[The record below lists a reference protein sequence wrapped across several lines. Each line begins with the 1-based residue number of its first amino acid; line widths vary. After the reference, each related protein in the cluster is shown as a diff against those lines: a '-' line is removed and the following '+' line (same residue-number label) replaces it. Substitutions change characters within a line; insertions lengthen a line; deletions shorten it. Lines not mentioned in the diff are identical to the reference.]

1 MKHYVIA
8 TFLLLL
14 FSCKQ
19 QEKVNIITTDID
31 NYWKA
36 YDKIKTTNDT
46 VLQKKYLE
54 EFFINK
60 ASDGQKALFA
70 VRRYTPKE
78 YVENIKKYPK
88 FWNSIRKNMMEI
100 PNFSDRIN
108 QGVKG
113 LKKIYPTLKPA
124 KVYFGIGAFRTPGT
138 TLDSLVLIGA
148 ELALANKNIDVSEFP
163 ENHVMKRYPKLNKL
177 EDIDFLNVHEFV
189 HTQQYKNHNFE
200 LLKLCVFEG
209 VPEFIAEKVM
219 HKKSVQPAIKYGQ
232 NNADFVKKEVQKHL
246 LCKTAYN
253 DWVWNND
260 QNIFNTRDVGYSVGY
275 EIAKSYY
282 EKASDKKKAIQELI
296 DVDFSDD
303 KAFDNI
309 VDTSKYFDKSMEELR
324 KNFKA
329 STPKII
335 GIKTFENG
343 SRNVSSNTKIITVEF
358 AQPMQ
363 QRTSF
368 DLGPLGMEALMRV
381 QRATELFTDKEKRFL
396 SFEVSLQPNKHYQLV
411 LETNFRNL
419 EGIRIQEPYL
429 IDFKTGK

>member
-1 MKHYVIA
+1 MKNSLLIA
-8 TFLLLL
+8 TLVLL
-14 FSCKQ
+14 FSCQK
-19 QEKVNIITTDID
+19 ENTNIISSDVD

-36 YDKIKTTNDT
+36 YDKITTTNDT
-46 VLQKKYLE
+46 ILQQKYLQE
-54 EFFINK
+54 LFIDK
-60 ASDGQKALFA
+60 ASEGQKALFA

-78 YVENIKKYPK
+78 YLQNIKKYPK
-88 FWNSIRKNMMEI
+88 FWNSIRENMMQI
-100 PNFSDRIN
+100 PNFSDKIN
-108 QGVKG
+108 SGVDG
-113 LKKIYPTLKPA
+113 LQKIYPKLKPG
-124 KVYFGIGAFRTPGT
+124 KVYFGVGAFRTPGT

-148 ELALANKNIDVSEFP
+148 ELAMATKDIDVSEFP
-163 ENHVMKRYPKLNKL
+163 ENHVMKRYPKTNKL
-177 EDIDFLNVHEFV
+177 EDLDFLNVHEFV
-189 HTQQYKNHNFE
+189 HTQQHKTHNFE
-200 LLKLCVFEG
+200 LIKLCVFEG

-219 HKKSVQPAIKYGQ
+219 NKKSVQPAINYGQ
-232 NNADFVKKEVQKHL
+232 ENAELVKKEVQKHL

-260 QNIFNTRDVGYSVGY
+260 RNIFNTRDVGYSVGY
-275 EIAKSYY
+275 EVAKSYY

-303 KAFDNI
+303 KTFDNI
-309 VDTSKYFDKSMEELR
+309 VDTSKYFDKPMEELR

-343 SRNVSSNTKIITVEF
+343 SQNVNPNTKIITVEF

-363 QRTSF
+363 KRTGF
-368 DLGPLGMEALMRV
+368 DLGPLGMGALMRV

-396 SFEVSLQPNKHYQLV
+396 SFEVNLKPNKRYQLV
-411 LETNFRNL
+411 LGTNFRNL
-419 EGIRIQEPYL
+419 DGVRIQEPYL